1 MKKKRSDGE
10 QRRDWDQSKG
20 ACFSGGGNRED
31 HGEQQSM
38 IVNWIYCDAKEGC
51 DNSGGNSVSRTSLA
65 KQRLR
70 FPVRKDLKASI
81 LFIFM
86 SVNVQPVVNGSF
98 RHPIKCIYS
107 LHN

>member
-1 MKKKRSDGE
+1 MKKARSDGD

-20 ACFSGGGNRED
+20 ACFSGGENRED
-31 HGEQQSM
+31 HGKQQSM
-38 IVNWIYCDAKEGC
+38 IANRIYCDAKEGY

-65 KQRLR
+65 KQRHH
-70 FPVRKDLKASI
+70 FPVREDLKASI

-98 RHPIKCIYS
+98 RLPIKCIYS
-107 LHN
+107 PRN

>member
-1 MKKKRSDGE
+1 MT
-10 QRRDWDQSKG
+10 
-20 ACFSGGGNRED
+20 
-31 HGEQQSM
+31 
-38 IVNWIYCDAKEGC
+38 VNWIYCDAKEGY

-65 KQRLR
+65 KQRLH

-98 RHPIKCIYS
+98 LHPRKCIYS